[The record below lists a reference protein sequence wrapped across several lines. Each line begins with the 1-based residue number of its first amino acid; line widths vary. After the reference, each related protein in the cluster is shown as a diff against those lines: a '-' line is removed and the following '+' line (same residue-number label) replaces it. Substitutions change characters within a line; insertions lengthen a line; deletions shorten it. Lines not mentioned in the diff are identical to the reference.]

1 MMQLA
6 EWEALASRVR
16 KHYGQGASVGGYNQ
30 PDIAKLVKLAA
41 QIDVRKARSRGGCR
55 STMGERLAH
64 RDLCQHADAA
74 AIIGSRAAVC
84 HCGLSWSLF
93 GSEATYSLASRR
105 VRSSRPS
112 WSAIGGAGSWSV
124 ICSPSRSGVSSQPQ
138 VETLGE
144 LIYSDS
150 KLLVREQNHRR
161 YQFLT

>member
-64 RDLCQHADAA
+64 RDLCQHEDAA
-74 AIIGSRAAVC
+74 ALSR
-84 HCGLSWSLF
+84 HHQL
-93 GSEATYSLASRR
+93 
-105 VRSSRPS
+105 VRS
-112 WSAIGGAGSWSV
+112 
-124 ICSPSRSGVSSQPQ
+124 CQ
-138 VETLGE
+138 
-144 LIYSDS
+144 
-150 KLLVREQNHRR
+150 
-161 YQFLT
+161 